1 MLGFQWTKWDTN
13 SYHKHNSIYF
23 ARCNNVSSLIVCNLK
38 CNLSESQLL
47 AWKGSLN
54 CKTAITRRMNEPFVL
69 ACLLSDLRATIVTDL
84 HPNHIRKLAVHGAGQ
99 WTHFVYWMTMT
110 HMKRAIELC
119 YTECFGL
126 TNKPVKIVFP
136 ITSFLF
142 GFCRQHTLWFAH
154 VCAPGLELFI
164 IANATSQYC
173 TSMFDSV

>member
-1 MLGFQWTKWDTN
+1 MQSKMQFIRITIARLKRQSELQNSNYSTYEWT
-13 SYHKHNSIYF
+13 F
-23 ARCNNVSSLIVCNLK
+23 R
-38 CNLSESQLL
+38 
-47 AWKGSLN
+47 
-54 CKTAITRRMNEPFVL
+54 
-69 ACLLSDLRATIVTDL
+69 ACVLSDLHATIVTDL
-84 HPNHIRKLAVHGAGQ
+84 HLNHIRKLAVHGAGQ